1 MRIQFNQCD
10 VCHQKKEPEELK
22 NDFSLRTKDE
32 SIVFN
37 ELCDKCTQKI
47 KVALGTIEK

>member
-1 MRIQFNQCD
+1 MRIEYNTCD
-10 VCHQKKEPEELK
+10 VCRQKKEPEELK

-37 ELCDKCTQKI
+37 ELCDKCAVKI
-47 KVALGTIEK
+47 KSAINDL